1 MGFIVGFFLTYM
13 EEESAFFMFDS
24 LIKNY
29 GFGELL
35 LSGFP
40 KLKSILFVYLNLL
53 KKFMPTVYEFFKNQ
67 KFPHSYYAAYFFIY
81 MFSNK
86 LKFNVLARVFDVFL
100 LEGYKIV
107 YRVALALIKINKE
120 KFLKKGVEDEYLYH
134 LFKNKFDEIDPELLL
149 ETAFNLRFSKEDIK
163 KYEDEYEKVKDNPKN
178 EFIKQL

>member
-120 KFLKKGVEDEYLYH
+120 KFLKK
-134 LFKNKFDEIDPELLL
+134 EIDLGFIMDFFQNSIADINPESLI
-149 ETAFNLRFSKEDIK
+149 ETAFIFRFSSKDIQK
-163 KYEDEYEKVKDNPKN
+163 FEDEYEKVKNNPKN